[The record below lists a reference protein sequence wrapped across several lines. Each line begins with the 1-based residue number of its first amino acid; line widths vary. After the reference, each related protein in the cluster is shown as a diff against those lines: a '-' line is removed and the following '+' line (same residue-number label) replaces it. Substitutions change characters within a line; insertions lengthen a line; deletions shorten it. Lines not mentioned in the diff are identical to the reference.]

1 MSIEA
6 ACWPHQDRSATL
18 PGMAHFTFCWEL
30 GGGLGHAGRIRSL
43 AQPLVARGHRVS
55 LVLRDLV
62 LTRTLLADLALP
74 CYQAPVWLHRTAGLP
89 PEPAS
94 LAEILL
100 GCGYLDAGALA
111 GLVDGW
117 CALFSLDRPDLVI
130 ADYAPTALLAA
141 RSMGIGSA
149 SVGPGFYMP
158 PAHAPLPQLALH
170 GELPAS
176 RLAAGEQRLLASC
189 NAVLAAHGAPPF
201 AHGADLL
208 LGDHALL
215 CTWPELDHYG
225 RGGPGPWLGP
235 NLSAGGGAAPE
246 WPPGEGPRAFV
257 YLSRNGE
264 ADGAC
269 LAALVRQGCRVLC
282 YAPAIAAGKAPPF
295 AAPALRYAR
304 APVALEQVFA
314 QCELFVGVAGESSVT
329 RALLAGVPALLMP
342 HSAESFMLARRVRQ
356 LGAGINVAETSRPHD
371 WDGMVRALLD
381 APGYRAAARAFAVRY
396 ADYRPGEQARM
407 LAGRCEQLARS

>member
-1 MSIEA
+1 
-6 ACWPHQDRSATL
+6 
-18 PGMAHFTFCWEL
+18 MAHFTFCWEL

-43 AQPLVARGHRVS
+43 AQPLSARGHRVS

-62 LTRTLLADLALP
+62 LTRKLLADLKLP
-74 CYQAPVWLHRTAGLP
+74 SFQAPVWLHRTAGLP

-100 GCGYLDAGALA
+100 ACGYLDADALA

-117 CALFSLDRPDLVI
+117 RALFTLDQPDLVI

-141 RSMGIGSA
+141 RSMGIKSA
-149 SVGPGFYMP
+149 SVGAGFYMP
-158 PAHAPLPQLALH
+158 PAHAPLPPLALH

-189 NAVLAAHGAPPF
+189 NAVLAAHGAAPI

-208 LGDHALL
+208 VGDHPLL

-225 RGGPGPWLGP
+225 RGGASTWLGP
-235 NLSAGGGAAPE
+235 NLPAGGGIAPE
-246 WPPGEGPRAFV
+246 WPQGEGPRVFV

-264 ADGAC
+264 EDGAC

-304 APVALEQVFA
+304 APLALEQVFA

-329 RALLAGVPALLMP
+329 RALLAGVPVLLMP
-342 HSAESFMLARRVRQ
+342 HSAESFMLARRVRH

-371 WDGMVRALLD
+371 WDGMVRALLG
-381 APGYRAAARAFAVRY
+381 APGYRAAARAFAARY
-396 ADYRPGEQARM
+396 ADYRPVEQACM
-407 LAGRCEQLARS
+407 LAGRFEQMVA